1 MDYQRKKKLTFS
13 TIGLIFL
20 FSGVEYAVIL
30 PTIWRYLQTLE
41 AAPYFLG
48 LALSA
53 FSLSGLLSGPL
64 FGYWS
69 DRTRTTKKIILL
81 CNLFEI
87 IGNFMYFMGYSK
99 WLLLSSRLLAG
110 IGTGAG
116 SSIFGFLTRSTAPKD
131 RATVFAAVM
140 ACRQAGLLI
149 GPAFNIFLRLCDFHI
164 GPFIVNKYTAPGLFM
179 FLLWILLQLAVVF
192 MYWDLPPTERRK
204 TDNISKRHEEENV
217 PGPSKDEEEEVVEEE
232 VVPLMTSQELVGSY
246 GSVMT
251 SSQCKNHKSDESN
264 NLLSHSHLPLESP
277 VTTATSELYSTF
289 RNSSTCQELLRE
301 EVIVLLAAQFIT
313 LFNQTA
319 LETMVTPLT
328 QKYFDFKEL
337 ENSVMYCLGG
347 VVVIAGFLLVHWL
360 SRLFTERLVL
370 AVGLTFCNISCIWCL
385 IFLTNPMGSFSWQL
399 AEFIIGVFL
408 QALGLPFVAV
418 AQVSLFSKVTSE
430 RTQGFS
436 QGVRRSVG
444 GLATILGPLWGGGL
458 TEHMYI
464 MVGVM
469 VALLVLLSLMVAFS
483 YNRLVEP
490 TVEHTE
496 GSEQSSSSSSCI

>member
-41 AAPYFLG
+41 APPYFLG

-69 DRTRTTKKIILL
+69 DRTQTTKKIILL

-116 SSIFGFLTRSTAPKD
+116 SSIFGFLTRSTASED

-179 FLLWILLQLAVVF
+179 FLLWMLLQLAVVF

-204 TDNISKRHEEENV
+204 TDSISERHEEENV
-217 PGPSKDEEEEVVEEE
+217 HGLGEENNEEEVEEE
-232 VVPLMTSQELVGSY
+232 IMPLMTSQELVGSY
-246 GSVMT
+246 GSMMT
-251 SSQCKNHKSDESN
+251 SSQCRSHRPDESSN
-264 NLLSHSHLPLESP
+264 SPRHSNSPLESP
-277 VTTATSELYSTF
+277 VATPTDELHSSF
-289 RNSSTCQELLRE
+289 QNSSTCQEFLRE
-301 EVIVLLAAQFIT
+301 EVVVLLAAQFIT

-360 SRLFTERLVL
+360 SRHFTERV
-370 AVGLTFCNISCIWCL
+370 VFTIGLTFCNISCIWCL
-385 IFLTNPMGSFSWQL
+385 IFLANPLGSFSWQL
-399 AEFIIGVFL
+399 TEFIIGVFL

-430 RTQGFS
+430 RTQG
-436 QGVRRSVG
+436 
-444 GLATILGPLWGGGL
+444 
-458 TEHMYI
+458 E
-464 MVGVM
+464 
-469 VALLVLLSLMVAFS
+469 
-483 YNRLVEP
+483 
-490 TVEHTE
+490 
-496 GSEQSSSSSSCI
+496 